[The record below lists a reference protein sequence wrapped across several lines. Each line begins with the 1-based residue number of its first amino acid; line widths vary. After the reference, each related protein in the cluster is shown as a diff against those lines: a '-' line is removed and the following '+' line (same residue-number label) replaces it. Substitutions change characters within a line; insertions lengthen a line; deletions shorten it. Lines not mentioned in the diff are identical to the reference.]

1 MKKLLAL
8 ILAAL
13 MVLTGV
19 AALAEDFEVSQDY
32 SDIPIEK
39 TGDYDA
45 SGDPAVELIFTS
57 VSVTGDSHTT
67 AMSAFAD
74 AVKEL
79 SGGSIECKV
88 YADGTLFSSENEWD
102 AISMGQ
108 ADLAYI
114 SFPTL
119 STQSGLEW
127 CAMMNSG
134 YFWANYDHMTSTLN
148 ASEIG
153 PEIYTKIME
162 NTNVMPLSAFYLG
175 SRVINTR
182 AKEINSYEDMSGLL
196 LRMPGSE
203 AWQNLGSALGA
214 NPTPLSFSELY
225 TALSTGA
232 VDGQDNPLPSDI
244 SAKFYEV
251 APYIAITNHVVDSIL
266 PCINKDKWNS
276 LTDAQKMA
284 VYDAAEYAR
293 NVNDTL
299 RIASEDAAIAYLE
312 GKGCTITYPDL
323 PDFIAHVQQ
332 YYADHPEQ
340 TETWDMDLYA
350 RIQELAK

>member
-8 ILAAL
+8 IVAAL
-13 MVLTGV
+13 MMFSAV

-32 SDIPIEK
+32 SSIPMEK

-45 SGDPAVELIFTS
+45 SGDPAAELIFTS

-74 AVKEL
+74 AVKEF
-79 SGGSIECKV
+79 SGGTVDCKT
-88 YADGTLFSSENEWD
+88 YADGTLFSSEVEWD
-102 AISMGQ
+102 AISSGQ

-119 STQSGLEW
+119 STQDGLEW
-127 CAMMNSG
+127 CAMVNSG
-134 YFWANYDHMTSTLN
+134 YFWSSYEHMTTTLN
-148 ASEIG
+148 GSEIG
-153 PEIYTKIME
+153 DKIFAEIEEK
-162 NTNVMPLSAFYLG
+162 TNVVPLGAYYLG
-175 SRVINTR
+175 SRVVNTR
-182 AKEINSYEDMSGLL
+182 AKAINSYDDMAGLL

-203 AWQNLGSALGA
+203 AWQNLGAALGA

-266 PCINKDKWNS
+266 PCINKDKWHS
-276 LTDAQKMA
+276 LTDAQKAA
-284 VYDAAEYAR
+284 VKDAIAYAAK
-293 NVNDTL
+293 VNDTL
-299 RIASEDAAIAYLE
+299 RIASEEAAVAYLE
-312 GKGCTITYPDL
+312 GKGCTVTYPDL

-340 TETWDMDLYA
+340 TETWDMDLYNE
-350 RIQELAK
+350 IQALAE

>member
-13 MVLTGV
+13 MLLSC
-19 AALAEDFEVSQDY
+19 AAFAEDFEVSQDY

-45 SGDPAVELIFTS
+45 SGDPAAELIFTS

-79 SGGSIECKV
+79 SGGSVECKT
-88 YADGTLFSSENEWD
+88 YADGTLFSSEVEWD
-102 AISMGQ
+102 AISSGQ

-119 STQSGLEW
+119 STQDGLEW
-127 CAMMNSG
+127 CAMVNSG
-134 YFWANYDHMTSTLN
+134 YFWASYEHMTSTLN
-148 ASEIG
+148 DSEVGEKIFA
-153 PEIYTKIME
+153 EIEEK
-162 NTNVMPLSAFYLG
+162 TNVVPLGAYYLG

-182 AKEINSYEDMSGLL
+182 AKEINSYDDMAGLL

-203 AWQNLGSALGA
+203 AWQNLGAALGA

-232 VDGQDNPLPSDI
+232 VDAQDNPLPSDI

-251 APYIAITNHVVDSIL
+251 APYIAITNHVVDSII

-276 LTDAQKMA
+276 LTDAQKAA
-284 VYDAAEYAR
+284 VEDAIAYAAT
-293 NVNDTL
+293 VNDTL
-299 RIASEDAAIAYLE
+299 RIASEEAAIAYLE
-312 GKGCTITYPDL
+312 GKGCTVTYPDL

-340 TETWDMDLYA
+340 TETWNMELYEE
-350 RIQELAK
+350 IQALAK

>member
-8 ILAAL
+8 LLAAL
-13 MVLTGV
+13 MVLTGA

-32 SDIPIEK
+32 SSIPMEK

-45 SGDPAVELIFTS
+45 SGDPAVELMFTS

-74 AVKEL
+74 AVKEF
-79 SGGSIECKV
+79 SGGSVECRT

-119 STQSGLEW
+119 STQPGLEW
-127 CAMMNSG
+127 CAMVNSG
-134 YFWANYDHMTSTLN
+134 YFWANYDHMTKTLN
-148 ASEIG
+148 DTEVGQKIFAEI
-153 PEIYTKIME
+153 EEK
-162 NTNVMPLSAFYLG
+162 TNVVPLGAYYLG

-182 AKEINSYEDMSGLL
+182 SKAINSYDDMAGLL

-203 AWQNLGSALGA
+203 AWQNLGAALGA

-266 PCINKDKWNS
+266 PCINS
-276 LTDAQKMA
+276 LTEAQQAAVKDAIA
-284 VYDAAEYAR
+284 YAAT
-293 NVNDTL
+293 VNDTL

-312 GKGCTITYPDL
+312 GKGCTVTYPDL

-340 TETWDMDLYA
+340 TEAWNMDLYNE
-350 RIQELAK
+350 IQALAE